1 MAARDREVQAR
12 IAIIV
17 KDLTTVMDEAKRL
30 GSALPM
36 TGLATELHKL
46 LARRVLA
53 DADNAE
59 IIQLYTPD

>member
-1 MAARDREVQAR
+1 M
-12 IAIIV
+12 I
-17 KDLTTVMDEAKRL
+17 KDLNTVMEEAKRL

-46 LARRVLA
+46 LARRGLA

-59 IIQLYTPD
+59 MIRLYAPD